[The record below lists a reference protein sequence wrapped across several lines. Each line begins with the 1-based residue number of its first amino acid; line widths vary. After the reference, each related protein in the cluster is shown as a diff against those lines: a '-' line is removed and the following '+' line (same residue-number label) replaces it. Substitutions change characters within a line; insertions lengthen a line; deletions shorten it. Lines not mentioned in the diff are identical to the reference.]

1 MQSHRQ
7 SQLCANMMYHES
19 DLGQAGYPNLK
30 CLHGKIWPRLG
41 HISVWQTGLSA
52 LAGHS
57 TYHEPWV
64 PVNIFFLSILMV
76 RLFHIR
82 YFENGPLAPGYPS
95 CKRDQIKMRD
105 YMGMWVTP
113 PTWGP
118 PLPCKQALDLLLFCR
133 SRCRP
138 RRRCLS
144 SLLLWSRNFA
154 TMVTWGHTSPLY
166 GGGIVCVEGVHHRI
180 SQSIHPFSG
189 YFPCTPV

>member
-82 YFENGPLAPGYPS
+82 YFENGPLEPGYPS

-105 YMGMWVTP
+105 YMGMWVIP

-118 PLPCKQALDLLLFCR
+118 PPPCKQALNLLLFLPF
-133 SRCRP
+133 SLP
-138 RRRCLS
+138 PPS
-144 SLLLWSRNFA
+144 SLLKLPIVVIQKFRYHGNLRSHFSSLWWRDC
-154 TMVTWGHTSPLY
+154 VC
-166 GGGIVCVEGVHHRI
+166 GGRA
-180 SQSIHPFSG
+180 S
-189 YFPCTPV
+189 